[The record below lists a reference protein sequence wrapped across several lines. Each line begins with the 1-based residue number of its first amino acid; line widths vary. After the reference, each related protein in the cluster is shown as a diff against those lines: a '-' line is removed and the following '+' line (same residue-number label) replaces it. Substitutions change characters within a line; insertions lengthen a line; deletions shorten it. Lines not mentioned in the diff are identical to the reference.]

1 MDKAK
6 MNFKLTKTV
15 LSLLLIF
22 LLALTLRIIAAYNL
36 DPGTDE
42 IIYSVMGLDFI
53 SSGQL
58 STIGQIPLYFYTLDI
73 IYKVFG
79 LEVWAMR
86 LLNIALGSLAVLLLF
101 LIGKE
106 LFNKKTGLLS
116 AFLFAVSSF
125 AIINNV
131 ESDMASIFFVLLSF
145 LFFVKGFKEQKYFYL
160 SITFLGIAY
169 LFKEIALLLLP
180 AYMIYFGIEYFSQQ
194 KEHRSRFKL
203 INLAVISML
212 ILFTLLLPVLT
223 HNYLAYQQ
231 KGVVDVRV
239 SKYLRLDLD
248 IYKTL
253 GARTTAEGFDFGRSM
268 ALSKGIFNNLLKEDP
283 VIIILSL
290 LGIILLWKKEQRK
303 AIFLLLLCIS
313 VPWLFY
319 TQGDGGHDLIFV
331 PFFTL
336 LSANFLIFVKEKYF
350 KNTNVKKGAAIVAL
364 ALIMV
369 ITLVALKEK
378 LSKDTTTLK
387 LIDYAETVPPE
398 SIILL
403 DPRVYNA
410 PVVLAFMDKHY
421 LEEPNIARFF
431 QVIGEAPERI
441 PVPLYYIECAWEKPC
456 GWKQKDHDAV
466 ASQGEELSKVITEK
480 MILDHEVSL
489 NNEVMLR
496 IYKGGINVP
505 LGIYPAIDETHF
517 LFYYPVGW
525 KNKDKIYDAYTPE
538 TIPDKILYALS
549 RTVLHLAFLIA
560 LLGIVMV
567 FYFWIKSPEETTS
580 V

>member
-1 MDKAK
+1 

-15 LSLLLIF
+15 LSLLLI
-22 LLALTLRIIAAYNL
+22 LLIALTLRIIAAYNL

-58 STIGQIPLYFYTLDI
+58 STIGQIPLYFYTLDV

-79 LEVWAMR
+79 LEVWTMR
-86 LLNIALGSLAVLLLF
+86 LLNIALGSLAALLLF

-116 AFLFAVSSF
+116 AFLFAVSAF

-131 ESDMASIFFVLLSF
+131 ESDMASIFFVLLGF

-180 AYMIYFGIEYFSQQ
+180 AYLIYFCIEYFSQ
-194 KEHRSRFKL
+194 KEHRGRFKL
-203 INLAVISML
+203 VKLAVISML
-212 ILFTLLLPVLT
+212 ILFILLLPVLT
-223 HNYLAYQQ
+223 HNYLAYKQ
-231 KGVVDVRV
+231 KGVVDVRM

-253 GARTTAEGFDFGRSM
+253 GARTAAEEFDLGRSITF
-268 ALSKGIFNNLLKEDP
+268 SKGIFNSFLKEDL
-283 VIIILSL
+283 VLIVLSILGVL
-290 LGIILLWKKEQRK
+290 LIWKKEQRK
-303 AIFLLLLCIS
+303 IILLLLLCIS
-313 VPWLFY
+313 TPWLFY

-350 KNTNVKKGAAIVAL
+350 KNTNVKNGAVIVAL
-364 ALIMV
+364 ALIMI

-431 QVIGEAPERI
+431 QVIGEATERI
-441 PVPLYYIECAWEKPC
+441 PVPLYYIECAWDKPC

-480 MILDHEVSL
+480 MILDQEVSL

-505 LGIYPAIDETHF
+505 LGIYSAIDETHF

-538 TIPDKILYALS
+538 TIPDKVLYTLS

-560 LLGIVMV
+560 LLGMVMV
-567 FYFWIKSPEETTS
+567 FYFWMKSPEETTS